1 MVQDYSLEGLGLS
14 DIEIAGRIEPDSSAV
29 GKGGLKVLPMPSR
42 TFKKGQP
49 VLIYYEVYGLSKDE
63 FGQTRHRVD
72 YRIKARKGKLRAV
85 RVLRALGRL
94 LRFEEKSIVTISY
107 ERTGVDPDEHNY
119 LEIDPGDS
127 KIGVY
132 ELTVS
137 ITDLI
142 SEQTAEKSATFLI
155 GE

>member
-1 MVQDYSLEGLGLS
+1 M
-14 DIEIAGRIEPDSSAV
+14 
-29 GKGGLKVLPMPSR
+29 
-42 TFKKGQP
+42 
-49 VLIYYEVYGLSKDE
+49 
-63 FGQTRHRVD
+63 
-72 YRIKARKGKLRAV
+72 
-85 RVLRALGRL
+85 LRALGRL

-119 LEIDPGDS
+119 LEIDPGES